1 MRRFEEP
8 AAMAVKCFCRR
19 ALSATAIALLLSL
32 CAASAQQPAVGRKKA
47 PSLTTEDVVQPVAA
61 QPTVESPKDPAA
73 AKTED
78 AAKSDAAKSD
88 AVKSDA
94 VKPDAAKAD
103 NAKQVEAKT
112 SAEEAAWRER
122 MNKARE
128 RANQLER
135 AAEEAELRITELR
148 NNLSTSGQSAR
159 YRNETAAEMDRAG
172 QHLSDLR
179 DQTRDAKDDLNQ
191 LTEYGKEKKFGEAEG
206 PKSVSDDGKPNE
218 DFYRARFA
226 ALNEEA
232 QSADRRI
239 QLYENRVRDLQQ
251 HILLNGGKNGGDN
264 FYTAQLQQ
272 DKEEAQRS
280 LDEARAAR
288 NDAMSKLSALME
300 EARRAG
306 VAPGVFR

>member
-1 MRRFEEP
+1 MRSFK
-8 AAMAVKCFCRR
+8 ASATMAVKCFRHKILF
-19 ALSATAIALLLSL
+19 ALVIALPLSL
-32 CAASAQQPAVGRKKA
+32 CAANAQQPAVGRKKA
-47 PSLTTEDVVQPVAA
+47 PRLTTEDVVRPVAA
-61 QPTVESPKDPAA
+61 QPETESPKEPAA
-73 AKTED
+73 TKADD
-78 AAKSDAAKSD
+78 AT
-88 AVKSDA
+88 
-94 VKPDAAKAD
+94 KPDPTKTDAPKAED
-103 NAKQVEAKT
+103 GKQAGEAKT

-128 RANQLER
+128 RAKALER
-135 AAEEAELRITELR
+135 ATEEAELRITELR
-148 NNLSTSGQSAR
+148 NNLSASGQSAR
-159 YRNETAAEMDRAG
+159 YRNETAAEMDSAG
-172 QHLSDLR
+172 RQLSDLR
-179 DQTRDAKDDLNQ
+179 NQTRSAKDDLNQ
-191 LTEYGKEKKFGEAEG
+191 LSEYGKEKKFGEAEG

-218 DFYRARFA
+218 AYYRAKFA
-226 ALNEEA
+226 SLKEEV

-288 NDAMSKLSALME
+288 SSAASKLDALME

-306 VAPGVFR
+306 APPGVFR